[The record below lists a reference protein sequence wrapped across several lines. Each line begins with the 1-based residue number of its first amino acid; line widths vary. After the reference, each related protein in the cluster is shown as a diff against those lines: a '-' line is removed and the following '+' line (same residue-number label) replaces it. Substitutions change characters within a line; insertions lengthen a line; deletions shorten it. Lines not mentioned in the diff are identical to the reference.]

1 MSNNNLNLLI
11 KEINSWD
18 NSTTINYS
26 KEKNFFGVNDFEL
39 MLKDS
44 SLRSCHHKERY
55 YKFNFEQLNWFQFQN
70 PNLYF
75 KSLSTFLNYLTYYLV
90 QKIIKDNEYTLYD
103 VEKYF
108 TEQVVA
114 YLSRYETINVSDKI
128 TEVYKYW
135 QNTRNFID
143 KFIDISK
150 KYHNH
155 VFNSNVFFTCNSD
168 HFKINIPLIAWN
180 KNDNKQVHCYL
191 FNTYYD
197 KKPNWFTIPSLYK
210 IYFYYANHDIS
221 LTKVHLIRFN
231 LSDVIVKPITETI
244 PLTPNVA
251 EMVSRYKNLSPYPY
265 LNIFDNSKD
274 LFYNPTPLTTLLN
287 NN

>member
-90 QKIIKDNEYTLYD
+90 QKIIKDNEYTL
-103 VEKYF
+103 
-108 TEQVVA
+108 
-114 YLSRYETINVSDKI
+114 
-128 TEVYKYW
+128 
-135 QNTRNFID
+135 
-143 KFIDISK
+143 
-150 KYHNH
+150 
-155 VFNSNVFFTCNSD
+155 
-168 HFKINIPLIAWN
+168 
-180 KNDNKQVHCYL
+180 
-191 FNTYYD
+191 
-197 KKPNWFTIPSLYK
+197 
-210 IYFYYANHDIS
+210 
-221 LTKVHLIRFN
+221 
-231 LSDVIVKPITETI
+231 
-244 PLTPNVA
+244 
-251 EMVSRYKNLSPYPY
+251 
-265 LNIFDNSKD
+265 
-274 LFYNPTPLTTLLN
+274 
-287 NN
+287 